1 MRKGS
6 KDDSSAEKLLRWG
19 HLTLTVSQ
27 MFESRSVVEIN
38 LTALDSTVV
47 NCDILTFSSMPRVAV
62 EPRVLYVRLR
72 R

>member
-27 MFESRSVVEIN
+27 MFEARSVVHKVLPNPLERLDRKRLCKEICEI
-38 LTALDSTVV
+38 LRCV
-47 NCDILTFSSMPRVAV
+47 NV
-62 EPRVLYVRLR
+62 
-72 R
+72 